1 MDSIGGK
8 GFACSL
14 KLAILGQLV
23 YELKNKQ
30 WLNLVFIL
38 FNYLAIE

>member
-23 YELKNKQ
+23 YELKNK
-30 WLNLVFIL
+30 LVESGLHLI
-38 FNYLAIE
+38 